1 MSNTI
6 RIKRSGVSGNPAVLA
21 AGELAYSAAD
31 ASSVQGGDR
40 LYVGFGTETNGNA
53 ANHFVVGGKFFTDML
68 DHAKGTLTAES
79 ALIVDSN
86 KKIDELNV
94 DNLRLDGNTISSTNT
109 GGDIFISPDGI
120 GRTVVSNLFINDG
133 TTERS
138 AQEFIEDISGG
149 QIQGTS
155 GVISVSYNDTAGE
168 TTLDLVETGVT
179 PGSYGSSTKIPTFT
193 VDSDGRLT
201 VAGEA
206 NVATNLSIS
215 GDSGTSNID
224 LLNDTLSIVG
234 TNGITT
240 TVNSSTDTTT
250 IGVATATTNTKGV
263 ASFNTNNFTVSS
275 GEVAT
280 KDITLGTSTLTVG
293 STTSSLSGLES
304 LNVDNLN
311 LNGNEISATNT
322 DGGISL
328 APNGAGHVSV
338 NDSLIQDVNDP
349 QDPKDAANKRYVDEV
364 AQGLQALPE
373 ADLATTANLAATYD
387 NGTSGV
393 GASLTAD
400 TNGSFPV
407 IDGYQ
412 LQIGENILVKNQTN
426 PIENGSYIL
435 TQAGDASNP
444 WILTRCDFCNEAD
457 EIRGAFEFVTQGT
470 QFGNTGFVATVPT
483 DFEVGST
490 DPTADPNGFT
500 NKGDIIWVQ
509 FSGAGTF
516 IAGTGLT
523 LDGNEFNVNLATNS
537 GLVISS
543 DELQIDSDIAG
554 NGLSFSNGIINVIGT
569 ADRISVS
576 GGDIDIASTYAG
588 QTSIN
593 TVGTVTTGTWNG
605 TIISPTYGGTG
616 VNNGSNTITLG
627 GNFTTSGAFSTT
639 LTSTSTTN
647 VTLPTTGTLATLAE
661 EETLTNKTIDAS
673 DIGTSSPGTAVF
685 TDLTSS
691 GDVTFTNTDDATSTS
706 TGSVVIAGGVGI
718 SKKLYV
724 GTNVEG
730 SGAETSSLNGFNIDG
745 GTY

>member
-6 RIKRSGVSGNPAVLA
+6 RIKRSGVSGNPSTLA

-31 ASSVQGGDR
+31 ATSVQGGDR

-68 DHAKGTLTAES
+68 DHAKGTLVADS
-79 ALIVDSN
+79 ALVVDSN
-86 KKIDELNV
+86 KKINELFV
-94 DNLRLDGNTISSTNT
+94 DNLKLDGNTISSTDT
-109 GGDIFISPDGI
+109 GGDIFVSPDGI
-120 GRTVVSNLFINDG
+120 GRTVIDNLFINDG
-133 TTERS
+133 ATERS
-138 AQEFIEDISGG
+138 IQEFVEDVSGG
-149 QIQGTS
+149 QIQGTA

-168 TTLDLVETGVT
+168 TTLDLVETGIT
-179 PGSYGSSTKIPTFT
+179 AGSYGSSTKIPTFT

-215 GDSGTSNID
+215 GDSGTTSVD

-240 TVNSSTDTTT
+240 TVNSATDTTT
-250 IGVATATTNTKGV
+250 IAVTTATTNTKGV
-263 ASFNTNNFTVSS
+263 ASFDTNNFTVSS
-275 GEVAT
+275 GEVST

-293 STTSSLSGLES
+293 STTSTLSGLEN
-304 LNVDNLN
+304 LDVDNLTF
-311 LNGNEISATNT
+311 NGNEISATNV

-364 AQGLQALPE
+364 AQGLRAKP
-373 ADLATTANLAATYD
+373 ADDVATTSNLSATYD
-387 NGTSGV
+387 NGTNGV
-393 GASLTAD
+393 GATLTAD
-400 TNGSFPV
+400 AVGAFPV

-412 LQIGENILVKNQTN
+412 LQVGETILVKDQTN
-426 PIENGSYIL
+426 PIENGSYEL
-435 TQAGDASNP
+435 TTAGDGSTP
-444 WILTRCDFCNEAD
+444 WVLTRAELVNETNELA
-457 EIRGAFEFVTQGT
+457 GAFEFIINGT
-470 QFGNTGFVATVPT
+470 QFGNAGFVATVPT
-483 DFEVGST
+483 DFEIGST

-516 IAGTGLT
+516 IPGDALT

-543 DELQIDSDIAG
+543 DELQVDSNIAG
-554 NGLSFSNGIINVIGT
+554 DGLSFSNGVIDVNGT
-569 ADRISVS
+569 ADRITVS
-576 GGDIDIASTYAG
+576 GSNVDIASTYAG

-593 TVGTVTTGTWNG
+593 TLGTVTVGTWNG
-605 TIISPTYGGTG
+605 NIISPTYGGTG
-616 VNNGSNTITLG
+616 VNNGSNTITLA
-627 GNFTTSGAFSTT
+627 GNLTTSGAFSTT
-639 LTSTSTTN
+639 LTSTATTN

-661 EETLTNKTIDAS
+661 TETFTNKTINAS
-673 DIGTSSPGTAVF
+673 DIGVSNPGTAAF
-685 TDLTSS
+685 TDLSAS
-691 GDVTFTNTDDATSTS
+691 GDVTFTSTDDATSTS
-706 TGSVVIAGGVGI
+706 TGTLVVGGGVGI
-718 SKKLYV
+718 AKKLYV
-724 GTNVEG
+724 GTDIEG